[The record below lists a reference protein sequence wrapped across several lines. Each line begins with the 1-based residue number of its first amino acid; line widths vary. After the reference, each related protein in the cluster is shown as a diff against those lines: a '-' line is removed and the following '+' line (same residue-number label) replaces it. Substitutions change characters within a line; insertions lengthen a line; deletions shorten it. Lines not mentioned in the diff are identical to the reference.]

1 MSQQA
6 QKGSPLHDL
15 TAFQRDLM
23 FLLKNSDENEPHG
36 LHLKEELEQFYQT
49 KIHHGRLYPNL
60 DDLVDMG
67 LVQKSSVDGRTN
79 SYSITR
85 RGRREL
91 ESHQAFFNG
100 NY

>member
-15 TAFQRDLM
+15 SAFQRDLM
-23 FLLKNSDENEPHG
+23 FLLKNSDDEPHG
-36 LHLKEELEQFYQT
+36 LHLKEQLEEFYQT
-49 KIHHGRLYPNL
+49 EIHHGRLYPNL

-79 SYSITR
+79 SYSVTR
-85 RGRREL
+85 RGIREV
-91 ESHQAFFNG
+91 ESHQSFIDG

>member
-6 QKGSPLHDL
+6 QKDSPLHDL

-23 FLLKNSDENEPHG
+23 FLLKNSDDEPHG
-36 LHLKEELEQFYQT
+36 LHLKEQLEEFYET
-49 KIHHGRLYPNL
+49 EIHHGRLYPNL
-60 DDLVDMG
+60 DDLVDVG

-85 RGRREL
+85 RGSREV
-91 ESHQAFFNG
+91 ESHQSFIDG

>member
-1 MSQQA
+1 MSRQT

-36 LHLKEELEQFYQT
+36 LHLKKELERFYET
-49 KIHHGRLYPNL
+49 EINHGRLYPNL
-60 DDLVDMG
+60 DNLVDKG